1 MSWFQLAA
9 GNRNKQPSN
18 PWAKTAPDPS
28 WERNFLGMDR
38 RPLASSECSY
48 WPMNIVVIYHFLPLR
63 TTMMYFHAGVKTKI
77 TRTVVI
83 LGSRRLRMLLARG
96 GQIDGFAGGD
106 FERVGGSKN

>member
-1 MSWFQLAA
+1 
-9 GNRNKQPSN
+9 
-18 PWAKTAPDPS
+18 
-28 WERNFLGMDR
+28 
-38 RPLASSECSY
+38 
-48 WPMNIVVIYHFLPLR
+48 
-63 TTMMYFHAGVKTKI
+63 MMYFHAGVKTKI